1 LEIAH
6 QRIERAYLKLALGI
20 VSGFVLLGV
29 LGWGGCRVYNHFQ
42 AQHLARRAA
51 GYLAGGNLRDA
62 ALSARRAM
70 QLERSTEAMR
80 VMAQVAEQSSD
91 RMGLEWRREV
101 LQSRVR
107 SVDDVLALAASALQF
122 KEIAEAEKALNSVA
136 IDQQNTASFQAMAAK
151 LAEANEKISEAEQ
164 HWTRA
169 TELAPDEQAYQMGLA
184 FAKLKA
190 AAPASREA
198 GRALLEKLRADEKQ
212 RAAATRALIA
222 DAILH
227 RENTEAAKA
236 LAQELQDYPEATF
249 GDRLLHLEI
258 LRATKAEEFPRYL
271 TAVEN
276 DAKTDPVTL
285 ASLIGWMNNSGM
297 ALVALDYVR
306 GIDNEIIS
314 KWPVPSELAKS
325 YVRLADWEGLEQFA
339 RDVRWPQL
347 DFMRR
352 AYLARAFREK
362 GKSELAEHEW
372 AAAEKGALTDA
383 RFLEALERTT
393 VEWGWTNEAVELLW
407 QLAKT
412 PEKQLEAL
420 HSLYKHYAKQGNT
433 QGLYRV
439 LLRLVE
445 LEPADRAGRNNLA
458 QIGLLLD
465 ADPARARKMAAE
477 LYQDEPSNAT
487 YASTHAFALY
497 SQGDVT
503 QALKVMS
510 SLPVEQLQDPGVSA
524 YYGIFLAAAG
534 RRREAEPYLARGA
547 TASLLPE
554 EKALV
559 SRAKSSSSTEYP

>member
-6 QRIERAYLKLALGI
+6 QRIERAYLKLALSI
-20 VSGFVLLGV
+20 VVGFVLLGV

-42 AQHLARRAA
+42 ARHLARRAA

-70 QLERSTEAMR
+70 QLERSREAMR
-80 VMAQVAEQSSD
+80 VMAQVAERSND

-101 LQSRVR
+101 LEAGER
-107 SVDDVLALAASALQF
+107 SVEDVLALVLSALQF
-122 KEIAEAEKALNSVA
+122 KEAAEAEKALNSVS
-136 IDQQNTASFQAMAAK
+136 IDQQNTASFQAVAAR
-151 LAEANEKISEAEQ
+151 LAEAKEKVSEAEQ
-164 HWTRA
+164 HWVRA
-169 TELAPDEQAYQMGLA
+169 TELAPDDKSYQMGLA

-190 AAPASREA
+190 DAPVSREA
-198 GRALLEKLRADEKQ
+198 GRALLANLRADEKQ

-227 RENTEAAKA
+227 RENTDAAKTF
-236 LAQELQDYPEATF
+236 AQELQDYPEATF
-249 GDRLLHLEI
+249 ADRLLYLEI
-258 LRATKAEEFPRYL
+258 LRATKDEGFPRYL

-276 DAKTDPVTL
+276 DARTDPVAL

-297 ALVALDYVR
+297 ALVALDYVK
-306 GIDNEIIS
+306 GIDKEVVS
-314 KWPVPSELAKS
+314 RWPIPSELAKS
-325 YVRLADWEGLEQFA
+325 YVRLADWDGLEQFA
-339 RDVRWPQL
+339 RDERWPQL
-347 DFMRR
+347 DFIRR

-383 RFLEALERTT
+383 RFLEALERTA
-393 VEWGWTNEAVELLW
+393 VEWGWTTEAVELLW

-412 PEKQLEAL
+412 PEKQVDAL
-420 HSLYKHYAKQGNT
+420 HSLYKHYAKQGDT

-439 LLRLVE
+439 LLRLAE
-445 LEPADRAGRNNLA
+445 LEPADRAVRNNLA

-477 LYQDEPSNAT
+477 LYQEEPNNGT

-497 SQGDVT
+497 SQGDT
-503 QALKVMS
+503 NQALKIMS
-510 SLPVEQLQDPGVSA
+510 SLPAEQLQDPGASA

-534 RRREAEPYLARGA
+534 RRQEAEPYLVRGA

-554 EKALV
+554 EKTLV
-559 SRAKSSSSTEYP
+559 SRARSLPAKE

>member
-1 LEIAH
+1 MEIAH

-20 VSGFVLLGV
+20 IAGFVLVGL
-29 LGWGGCRVYNHFQ
+29 LGWGGCRAYNHFQ
-42 AQHLARRAA
+42 ARHLARRAA

-70 QLERSTEAMR
+70 QLERSADAMR
-80 VMAQVAEQSSD
+80 VMAQVAERSND

-101 LQSRVR
+101 LDAGVR
-107 SVDDVLALAASALQF
+107 SVPDILAWALSALQF
-122 KEIAEAEKALNSVA
+122 KEIAEAEKALNSVS
-136 IDQQNTASFQAMAAK
+136 IDQQNTAAFQAAAAK
-151 LAEANEKISEAEQ
+151 VAEAKEKISEAEQ
-164 HWTRA
+164 HWIRA
-169 TELAPDEQAYQMGLA
+169 TELAPDDKAYQMGLA

-190 AAPASREA
+190 NVPASREA
-198 GRALLEKLRADEKQ
+198 GRALLEKLRTDEKQ

-227 RENTEAAKA
+227 RENTDAAKA
-236 LAQELQDYPEATF
+236 FAQELQDYPEATF
-249 GDRLLHLEI
+249 ADRLLYLEI
-258 LRATKAEEFPRYL
+258 LRATKDARFPGYL

-276 DAKTDPVTL
+276 DAKADPVML

-306 GIDNEIIS
+306 GIDKEIVS
-314 KWPVPSELAKS
+314 KWPIPSELARS
-325 YVRLADWEGLEQFA
+325 YVRLADWDGLEQFA
-339 RDVRWPQL
+339 RDTRWPQL
-347 DFMRR
+347 DFIRR

-362 GKSELAEHEW
+362 GKPELAEHEW

-383 RFLEALERTT
+383 RFLEALERTA

-412 PEKQLEAL
+412 PEKQVEAL
-420 HSLYKHYAKQGNT
+420 HSLYKHYAKQGDT

-445 LEPADRAGRNNLA
+445 LEPADRAARNNLA
-458 QIGLLLD
+458 QIGLLLE
-465 ADPARARKMAAE
+465 ADPARSRKMAAE
-477 LYQDEPSNAT
+477 LYQEEPNNAT

-503 QALKVMS
+503 QAVKIMS
-510 SLPVEQLQDPGVSA
+510 ALPAEQLQDPGASA

-534 RRREAEPYLARGA
+534 RRREAEPYLVRGA

-554 EKALV
+554 EKTLV
-559 SRAKSSSSTEYP
+559 NRAKSQPVTE

>member
-6 QRIERAYLKLALGI
+6 QRIERAYLKLALSII
-20 VSGFVLLGV
+20 VGFVLLGV

-42 AQHLARRAA
+42 AQHLTRRAA

-70 QLERSTEAMR
+70 QLERSAEAMR
-80 VMAQVAEQSSD
+80 VMAQVAERSND
-91 RMGLEWRREV
+91 RLGLEWRREV
-101 LQSRVR
+101 LEAGAR
-107 SVDDVLALAASALQF
+107 SVEDVLALASSALQF

-136 IDQQNTASFQAMAAK
+136 IDQQNTASFQATAAR
-151 LAEANEKISEAEQ
+151 LAEAKDKISEAEQ
-164 HWTRA
+164 HWVRA
-169 TELAPDEQAYQMGLA
+169 TELAPDDKAYQMGLA

-190 AAPASREA
+190 DVPASREA
-198 GRALLEKLRADEKQ
+198 GRALLEQLRTDEKQ

-227 RENTEAAKA
+227 RENTDAAKKF
-236 LAQELQDYPEATF
+236 AQALQDYPEATF
-249 GDRLLHLEI
+249 ADRLLYLEI
-258 LRATKAEEFPRYL
+258 LRATKDEGFPRYL

-276 DAKTDPVTL
+276 DAKSDPVAL

-306 GIDNEIIS
+306 GIDKEMIS
-314 KWPVPSELAKS
+314 KWPIPSELAKS
-325 YVRLADWEGLEQFA
+325 YVRLADWDGLEQFA
-339 RDVRWPQL
+339 RDGRWPQL

-362 GKSELAEHEW
+362 GKPELAEHEW

-383 RFLEALERTT
+383 RFLEALERIT

-412 PEKQLEAL
+412 PEKQVDAL
-420 HSLYKHYAKQGNT
+420 HSLYKHYAKQGDT

-445 LEPADRAGRNNLA
+445 LEPADRAARNNLA

-465 ADPARARKMAAE
+465 ADPARSRKMAAE
-477 LYQDEPSNAT
+477 LYQEEPNNAT
-487 YASTHAFALY
+487 FASTHAFALY

-503 QALKVMS
+503 QALKIMS
-510 SLPVEQLQDPGVSA
+510 ALPAEQLHDPGASA

-534 RRREAEPYLARGA
+534 RRQEAEPYLVRGE

-559 SRAKSSSSTEYP
+559 KRARSSSATE